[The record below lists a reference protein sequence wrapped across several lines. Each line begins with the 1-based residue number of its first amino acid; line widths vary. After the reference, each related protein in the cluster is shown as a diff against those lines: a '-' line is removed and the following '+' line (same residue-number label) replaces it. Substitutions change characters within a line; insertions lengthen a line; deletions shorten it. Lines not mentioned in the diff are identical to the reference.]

1 MAPGEAF
8 LRSPGLRFEPRSSE
22 SRPLEPSECLQIPSR
37 SLALPRIVFFIIKK
51 PLTVSKALHAGALDG
66 RDVDE
71 HISAAAFGLD
81 EAVSLGGVEKL
92 LETMLDKASGAIR
105 K

>member
-8 LRSPGLRFEPRSSE
+8 LRSPGLRFEPHSSE
-22 SRPLEPSECLQIPSR
+22 SQPLEPSECLQIPSR
-37 SLALPRIVFFIIKK
+37 SLALPRIALSIIRNA
-51 PLTVSKALHAGALDG
+51 LTVSEALQAGALDG
-66 RDVDE
+66 RDVDK
-71 HISAAAFGLD
+71 HIRAAARGLI
-81 EAVSLGGVEKL
+81 EAVAFGGVEKL

>member
-1 MAPGEAF
+1 MRPTGTF
-8 LRSPGLRFEPRSSE
+8 RRSLGLRWETHSSE
-22 SRPLEPSECLQIPSR
+22 SQPLEPSECHQIHSR
-37 SLALPRIVFFIIKK
+37 GFAILGIALFIIRN
-51 PLTVSKALHAGALDG
+51 PLTVSEALHAGALDG
-66 RDVDE
+66 RDVDK
-71 HISAAAFGLD
+71 HIRAAARGLN